1 MDAKG
6 YGRIPRELCH
16 WITFLSAAL
25 PPRSVGTFLELLIGA
40 MLTPAGFVTEAYL
53 LMTMRNHW
61 TSYYKWLQA
70 GKWSWLGLARQ
81 FVRLVLKVVGPEV
94 IHLVVDDTVVLRA
107 SKKAP
112 GSQIHHQHGNKPNLA
127 AYVRGQCWVSLAWV
141 IRRGRGYVALPLLS
155 RLVPAAGNTGKL
167 VAAKTLVRAVCQLLV
182 EQKVRVLADSWYMRR
197 SFIESMRRR
206 GLHVIGQV
214 RIDTRLY
221 DAPPPRRPGQR
232 GRPRK
237 YGEKYTAKRIAHLK
251 RTETTL
257 RLHGREQEVRYRSKV
272 LLARFLDGLPVRVVW
287 CEYQDGKGEWKKP
300 RLLLSTDTRL
310 TPEQVIES
318 YGQRGLIES
327 MFHQLK
333 HAWGLKEAWQQR
345 RQTLHRWVHLNQ
357 VGYGLIQLL
366 GLLEN
371 DAVQA
376 LCRHSPWRQDHPV
389 TGGQIRK
396 GLLQIFR
403 RVPVRQ
409 WWNRKCRK
417 FEPPDWPESAHGEA
431 EAAILLQ

>member
-40 MLTPAGFVTEAYL
+40 MLSPAGFVTEAYL
-53 LMTMRNHW
+53 VIAMRNHW

-81 FVRLVLKVVGPEV
+81 FVRLVLKVVGPEAV
-94 IHLVVDDTVVLRA
+94 HLVVDDTVVLRA
-107 SKKAP
+107 SKQAP
-112 GSQIHHQHGNKPNLA
+112 GSQIHHQHCNKPNLA

-141 IRRGRGYVALPLLS
+141 VRRGRGCVALPLLS

-167 VAAKTLVRAVCQLLV
+167 VAGQT
-182 EQKVRVLADSWYMRR
+182 VRVLADCWYMRR
-197 SFIESMRRR
+197 GFIESMRGR
-206 GLHVIGQV
+206 GFHVIGQV

-221 DAPPPRRPGQR
+221 DEPPARRPGQR

-237 YGEKYTAKRIAHLK
+237 YGARYTAKRIAHLK
-251 RTETTL
+251 RTVTTL
-257 RLHGREQEVRYRSKV
+257 RLQGREQVVRYRSKV
-272 LLARFLDGLPVRVVW
+272 LLARFLDGLAVRVVW
-287 CEYQDGKGEWKKP
+287 CEYRDGKGQWKKP

-310 TPEQVIES
+310 TPEQVIEI
-318 YGQRGLIES
+318 YGQRWSIES

-333 HAWGLKEAWQQR
+333 QSWGLKEAWQQH
-345 RQTLHRWVHLNQ
+345 RQTLHRWVHLTQ

-366 GLLEN
+366 GLLDDE
-371 DAVQA
+371 VIRA
-376 LCRHSPWRQDHPV
+376 LCRHSPWRRDHPV

-396 GLLQIFR
+396 GLLHIFR
-403 RVPVRQ
+403 RVPVRR
-409 WWNRKCRK
+409 WWNRTCRK
-417 FEPPDWPESAHGEA
+417 FEPPDWRGSEYVGPESA
-431 EAAILLQ
+431 ISLQ

>member
-6 YGRIPRELCH
+6 YSRIPRELCH

-81 FVRLVLKVVGPEV
+81 FVRLVLKVVGPEAV
-94 IHLVVDDTVVLRA
+94 HLVVDDTVVLRA

-141 IRRGRGYVALPLLS
+141 IRRECGCVALPLLS
-155 RLVPAAGNTGKL
+155 RLVPGAGNTGKL
-167 VAAKTLVRAVCQLLV
+167 VAAGTLVRAVCQLLAGH
-182 EQKVRVLADSWYMRR
+182 KVRVLVDSWYMRR
-197 SFIESMRRR
+197 RFIESMRGR
-206 GLHVIGQV
+206 GFHVIGQV

-221 DAPPPRRPGQR
+221 DAPPQRRPGQR

-237 YGEKYTAKRIAHLK
+237 YGDKYTAKRVADLK

-257 RLHGREQEVRYRSKV
+257 KPHGREQAVRYRSKV
-272 LLARFLDGLPVRVVW
+272 LLARFLDGLPVRV
-287 CEYQDGKGEWKKP
+287 GGAN
-300 RLLLSTDTRL
+300 TGTA
-310 TPEQVIES
+310 
-318 YGQRGLIES
+318 RGNGRDP
-327 MFHQLK
+327 
-333 HAWGLKEAWQQR
+333 A
-345 RQTLHRWVHLNQ
+345 
-357 VGYGLIQLL
+357 
-366 GLLEN
+366 
-371 DAVQA
+371 
-376 LCRHSPWRQDHPV
+376 C
-389 TGGQIRK
+389 
-396 GLLQIFR
+396 
-403 RVPVRQ
+403 
-409 WWNRKCRK
+409 C
-417 FEPPDWPESAHGEA
+417 
-431 EAAILLQ
+431 